1 MDRSSCGSVEES
13 IINALIATATMT
25 GQDGYRAPA
34 IDHQELR
41 KLLKDYKRLTPFS
54 KDMHAA
60 WAESLQ
66 LHCHRCRA

>member
-41 KLLKDYKRLTPFS
+41 KLLKDYKRLTPSSS
-54 KDMHAA
+54 KAVV
-60 WAESLQ
+60 LQ
-66 LHCHRCRA
+66 RYARSVS